1 MKTYYVTFTYNGEKY
16 AVACEDAF
24 EANVARSSAKY
35 CFGNVSLKKRISKD
49 EKLMTA
55 EEFDAIT
62 GEIIYS
68 K

>member
-1 MKTYYVTFTYNGEKY
+1 MKKYYITFSHNGEKY

-24 EANVARSSAKY
+24 EANIARSSAKY

-49 EKLMTA
+49 DKQMTT

-62 GEIIYS
+62 NEIIYS

>member
-1 MKTYYVTFTYNGEKY
+1 MKTYYVTFNHNGEKY

-62 GEIIYS
+62 DEIIYS

>member
-1 MKTYYVTFTYNGEKY
+1 MKPYYVTLNHNGEKY

-24 EANVARSSAKY
+24 EANVARISAKY

-49 EKLMTA
+49 EKLMAA
-55 EEFDAIT
+55 EEFDDIT
-62 GEIIYS
+62 NEIIYS

>member
-1 MKTYYVTFTYNGEKY
+1 MKKYYITFSHNGEKY

-24 EANVARSSAKY
+24 EANIARNSAKY

-49 EKLMTA
+49 DKLMTT

-62 GEIIYS
+62 NEIIYS

>member
-1 MKTYYVTFTYNGEKY
+1 MKKYYITFSHNGEKY

-24 EANVARSSAKY
+24 EANIARSSAKY

-49 EKLMTA
+49 DKLMTTD
-55 EEFDAIT
+55 EFDAIT
-62 GEIIYS
+62 NEIIYS